1 MGDGGVPSWFRQ
13 VHILDKEQ
21 EESQTAKEKRKERRA
36 QLKADARALY
46 GSDPSF
52 QRMFDATADIFA
64 DALRAEQTRLDAGKH
79 IGGLPAKWAPTGR
92 GAHDRDTR
100 IVDGIIERL
109 YPAAEENKADG
120 ASHEEYLSYMR
131 NRYRKLVSAQR
142 AAAEVPEH
150 FTGTGEWHLVN
161 YKRMASKCRLMFG
174 QSTFRKHD
182 EARYDQ
188 FLEECEKEALLPP
201 EERTK
206 NGKRV
211 SAGVLLP
218 HKLVERAKSL
228 EQKEDSPIS
237 SAVSEVNLQWLRLVE
252 DTQASGKLP
261 SALAVCD
268 VSGSMYG
275 EPMEVAV
282 ALSLLLCDV
291 ADEPWRNKICTF
303 SRAPKFVTVPSAT
316 TDNLAERACGVERPQ
331 WDLNTDFQ
339 LVFDELLSFAQRNDL
354 KADDMLKTIFVFSDM
369 EFDQC
374 KCRPYST
381 DLEIIQDKYQKAGYP
396 VPELIFWNLV
406 PSSSL
411 PATHSEP
418 GVTFLSGFS
427 AGMMKSFLEY
437 RLDSF
442 TPQAQMLAALTLYGD
457 VRVAAADLPADQQSE
472 DADGD
477 ADVDTASPARR
488 SGAL

>member
-1 MGDGGVPSWFRQ
+1 
-13 VHILDKEQ
+13 
-21 EESQTAKEKRKERRA
+21 
-36 QLKADARALY
+36 
-46 GSDPSF
+46 
-52 QRMFDATADIFA
+52 
-64 DALRAEQTRLDAGKH
+64 
-79 IGGLPAKWAPTGR
+79 
-92 GAHDRDTR
+92 
-100 IVDGIIERL
+100 
-109 YPAAEENKADG
+109 
-120 ASHEEYLSYMR
+120 MR

-237 SAVSEVNLQWLRLVE
+237 SAVSEVNLQWLRLVQ

-303 SRAPKFVTVPSAT
+303 SRELQSLSPCPVLPPTTWPSAH
-316 TDNLAERACGVERPQ
+316 AASRGC
-331 WDLNTDFQ
+331 
-339 LVFDELLSFAQRNDL
+339 
-354 KADDMLKTIFVFSDM
+354 
-369 EFDQC
+369 
-374 KCRPYST
+374 
-381 DLEIIQDKYQKAGYP
+381 
-396 VPELIFWNLV
+396 
-406 PSSSL
+406 
-411 PATHSEP
+411 
-418 GVTFLSGFS
+418 SG
-427 AGMMKSFLEY
+427 
-437 RLDSF
+437 
-442 TPQAQMLAALTLYGD
+442 T
-457 VRVAAADLPADQQSE
+457 
-472 DADGD
+472 
-477 ADVDTASPARR
+477 
-488 SGAL
+488 